1 MTIPEKFYDKE
12 GFRKLSAG
20 AVALYF
26 FMLAL
31 EEKYGGAFFFSV
43 DRFVSDLNTSRAS
56 FFRHRDELEAAEL
69 IAIQSTAQQK
79 NGEVRKRVKYYILD
93 D

>member
-1 MTIPEKFYDKE
+1 MTVPEKFHDNE

-26 FMLAL
+26 FMLTL

-56 FFRHRDELEAAEL
+56 FFRHREELEKAGY
-69 IAIQSTAQQK
+69 IAVQSTAQNK
-79 NGEVRKRVKYYILD
+79 NGEIRKRVKYYILQD
-93 D
+93 